1 MPNRTKSTVRQGRI
15 YHFSIDGTD
24 YDAFIW
30 SINQQF
36 CGRVLGQP
44 QVPQCTAR
52 TASLVCNTLADWMKT
67 AHTDNSG
74 S

>member
-1 MPNRTKSTVRQGRI
+1 MPNRAKSTVRQGRI

-30 SINQQF
+30 HVNSQF
-36 CGRVLGQP
+36 RGRVLGQP

-52 TASLVCNTLADWMKT
+52 TALLVRDTLADWMKT
-67 AHTDNSG
+67 LHTDGRDS
-74 S
+74 